1 MFQTLKSRRGSYQVL
16 PRPSRPSR
24 RCQSPTDPF
33 RSSRPTSKKLRF
45 SSVESVIS
53 VGDEVP
59 MGNFGRSSVPDAIY
73 DSETDERSDSLL
85 AIWARDQIQ
94 GPMFHSRGGESVLR
108 STLDLIRSL

>member
-1 MFQTLKSRRGSYQVL
+1 
-16 PRPSRPSR
+16 
-24 RCQSPTDPF
+24 
-33 RSSRPTSKKLRF
+33 
-45 SSVESVIS
+45 VESVIS

-59 MGNFGRSSVPDAIY
+59 MGNFGPSSVPDAIY

-108 STLDLIRSL
+108 STLDLILFRSIRESVWKSQEEYVPGAFERRASG